1 MSPLIQAANGAPST
15 EHSKV
20 AVESSDENVKVGV
33 GSLDGLDG
41 VVSSDVSGASVSTV
55 QVNDSG
61 VVSVLPIES
70 IARTVNV

>member
-1 MSPLIQAANGAPST
+1 MSPLIQAANGAPSI

-33 GSLDGLDG
+33 GSLDGSDG
-41 VVSSDVSGASVSTV
+41 VVSSDVSGEIVSIV

-61 VVSVLPIES
+61 VESVLPIES